1 MPPAPP
7 LERHIDLC
15 VAHARGWI
23 EPALR
28 ATHERLLTPGHASTQ
43 GQPRT
48 VVAPALELLQTR
60 FSELAHAFEQEL
72 ARQLRAEVAPRIGG
86 ASDWSPTIELQL
98 VDEEQA
104 AEQVE
109 MVRTIQ
115 WVEGGA
121 EWELREL
128 QARTATLRGQT
139 TVGARSNPL
148 RPEVLARSLFAAA
161 TSLGVTGASRRV
173 LLRAASEPLTPAMQQ
188 ACRDANGWL
197 AQWGIEPAAWKV
209 SSVASA
215 RLPGPAPSGFDV
227 TRPGALDE
235 LRSIAQGRGRA
246 APAPSAGS
254 LAQRDSQAL
263 LARLFECMRHDP
275 RLSAPIV
282 GVIARVQGLAESVA
296 ASNAGLLDDHA
307 HPVWRMLNRVAGHAL
322 GYDASDDPRLLE
334 FLKRV
339 EPWIAGLT
347 SAAPTGESRLVEAA
361 ASLESLC
368 LDHLRAEQ
376 QAFGS
381 AIERLRRA
389 GREDELAGR
398 YRQALQKELSAP
410 GAATLSPSLRAFLVD
425 AWCAAL
431 GRLAAREGEATATV
445 QRLATL
451 PTLLIASLEVPHT
464 PLARSD
470 LIKRLPALAATLNE
484 GLALTTLSSAER
496 RGITDELLARHTEL
510 LKPGA
515 RTATADRPEDI
526 VRRMR
531 EENIAAVTE
540 AARAGANTVIDESQ
554 LDTLPAPMLDEMTTR
569 ASRAWLDKAQPGLW
583 CHVFLLGAWRSA
595 RLMWV
600 SPTRTHWLFAS
611 DPGRSHSLT
620 TRAVERLAVDGL
632 LAPLEERNLLE
643 RAVDALLAEVRKPAR

>member
-1 MPPAPP
+1 MPAAPP

-43 GQPRT
+43 GQPRA
-48 VVAPALELLQTR
+48 VVAQAVELLQTR
-60 FSELAHAFEQEL
+60 LGELAQAFEQEL
-72 ARQLRAEVAPRIGG
+72 ARQLRAEVAPRGG
-86 ASDWSPTIELQL
+86 RPGEWSPTVELQL

-128 QARTATLRGQT
+128 QARTATLRGQS

-148 RPEVLARSLFAAA
+148 RPEVLSRSFFAAV

-173 LLRAASEPLTPAMQQ
+173 LLRAATEPLTPAMQQ

-235 LRSIAQGRGRA
+235 LRSISQGRGRA
-246 APAPSAGS
+246 APAPSAAG
-254 LAQRDSQAL
+254 LARQESMAL
-263 LARLFECMRHDP
+263 LARLFECMRQDP
-275 RLSAPIV
+275 RLSAPVVRAIV
-282 GVIARVQGLAESVA
+282 PLQGLAGRVA

-307 HPVWRMLNRVAGHAL
+307 HPIWRMLNRVASHAL
-322 GYDASDDPRLLE
+322 GYDAPDDPRLLD
-334 FLKRV
+334 FLKRI
-339 EPWIAGLT
+339 EPWLAGLA
-347 SAAPTGESRLVEAA
+347 SAAPPGESRLVEAA
-361 ASLESLC
+361 ASLEALC

-389 GREDELAGR
+389 EREDELAGR
-398 YRQALQKELSAP
+398 YRQALQKEMSAP
-410 GAATLSPSLRAFLVD
+410 AAATLSPSLRAFLVD

-431 GRLAAREGEATATV
+431 GRLAAREGEASATV

-451 PTLLIASLEVPHT
+451 PTQLIASLEVPHT

-470 LIKRLPALAATLNE
+470 LIKRLPALAATLSE
-484 GLALTTLSSAER
+484 GLALTSLSSAER
-496 RGITDELLARHTEL
+496 QAVTDELLARHTEL

-515 RTATADRPEDI
+515 RAATADRPEDI

-531 EENIAAVTE
+531 EESVVATGE

-554 LDTLPAPMLDEMTTR
+554 LDTLPAPMLDEMQTG

-583 CHVFLLGAWRSA
+583 CHLFLLGAWRSA

-600 SPTRTHWLFAS
+600 SPARTHWLFVS

-620 TRAVERLAVDGL
+620 TRAVERLALDGL

-643 RAVDALLAEVRKPAR
+643 RAVDTLLATVRKPVR